1 MWKFKLLLVPTI
13 ILGTLLF
20 GVVTAHAWGWWWNA
34 QVDVG
39 GTEVHTAWAVND
51 DANADNYRARIKV
64 YVPEGV
70 DASVT
75 AALSNETVT
84 LHKDAD
90 LACGTIRVVYKISG
104 QRGVDGEDV
113 AVWVTPGD
121 GSLDDPDATG
131 DVGDKLTV
139 TAAIGGACGS

>member
-1 MWKFKLLLVPTI
+1 MWKFKLLLGSMV

-20 GVVTAHAWGWWWNA
+20 GVVAVHAWGWYWNSEL
-34 QVDVG
+34 DVAG
-39 GTEVHTAWAVND
+39 VEVHTAWAVND

-64 YVPEGV
+64 YVPEGA
-70 DASVT
+70 DALVT
-75 AALSNETVT
+75 NAASNETVT
-84 LHKDAD
+84 LHEDAG

-113 AVWVTPGD
+113 AVWVTPGS
-121 GSLDDPDATG
+121 GSLEDPDNTG

-139 TAAIGGACGS
+139 NAVIDGACAD

>member
-1 MWKFKLLLVPTI
+1 MWTFKVLLVPTI

-75 AALSNETVT
+75 TALSNETVT
-84 LHKDAD
+84 LHEDAN

-104 QRGVDGEDV
+104 QRGVDGEEV
-113 AVWVTPGD
+113 AVWVT

-131 DVGDKLTV
+131 DVGDKITV
-139 TAAIGGACGS
+139 NAVIGDCGD